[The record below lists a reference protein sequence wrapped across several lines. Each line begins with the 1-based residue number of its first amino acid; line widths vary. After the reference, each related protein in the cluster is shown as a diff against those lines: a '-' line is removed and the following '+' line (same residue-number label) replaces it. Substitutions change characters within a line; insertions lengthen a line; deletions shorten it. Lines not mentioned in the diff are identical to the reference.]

1 MQQEKDLGL
10 PAHAT
15 EFIGALAGMILAYLQ
30 RFVVVKL
37 VVVVSWTKP
46 KQVWVLGALMGVL
59 AFIAFYLNPN

>member
-37 VVVVSWTKP
+37 VVVVS
-46 KQVWVLGALMGVL
+46 
-59 AFIAFYLNPN
+59 